1 MTARIEDLK
10 EAARR
15 DPTTAYEAAGYA
27 GVLRRRGRNL
37 QGLCELHADTDASFT
52 VFPDGKWKCFG
63 CGAKGS
69 IVDFHMA
76 KQGLTDFRQACDG
89 LAPLLG
95 VSGRSEPAKREEKPR
110 RQIGRKTYAIR
121 TAEGDLVAEHVRLD
135 YSDGSKRMWWQR
147 DGKKGLAGLPLEDL
161 PLYRLP
167 DLLTAPRAAAVIV
180 VEGEKAADACADRG
194 VLAVATTCGA
204 STVPSP
210 DALRPLAGRDV
221 VLWADADDDGRRH
234 MQALANRLLDMGC
247 SVRLL
252 LWHEAPPKGDAADF
266 FASGGT
272 IEGLQELLRSAQ
284 PAEKSEETETAA
296 RQANGGKA
304 GDATTQRLADA
315 ILEEDRFAV
324 DGGGGLLVYRDGAYR
339 EHGER
344 VIRRRLKTLLH
355 EWKLDHKWSTH
366 KQEEVIEY
374 IRVDAP
380 QLWVRPPLDVL
391 NCANGLLALDNAELR
406 PHSPDFLSPLQLPV
420 AYDGGATCQAWERFV
435 EEVFPEDCQALAWEL
450 VAWLMAPFTSIQK
463 AVLLLGEGANGKST
477 FLAALTAFLGRLN
490 CAAVSLHKLEADR
503 FAAARL
509 VGKLA
514 NICPDLPSAHLV
526 GTSTFKAIV
535 GGDRLL
541 AERKYADSFEFEP
554 YARLIFS
561 ANSPPQ
567 SSDASHAFFRRWLC
581 VPFLRNFEPGQG
593 ARDRAELDAELAAA
607 GELSGVLNMALAY
620 LPRVRAQGITEAPSM
635 REASSEFRAVTDPL
649 AVWLDRDTVA
659 DPHAVTP
666 KQDLLRSFNAFCDR
680 TGRPP
685 MMDRAFGKALKR
697 LRPDLHDSQRMV
709 GGSKTHVWVG
719 IGIRARAGENGENG
733 QNGLPPTVEKTNE
746 DEDV

>member
-1 MTARIEDLK
+1 MKAGIEDLK
-10 EAARR
+10 AATRQDR
-15 DPTTAYEAAGYA
+15 QAAYRAAGYG
-27 GVLRRRGRNL
+27 GVLRRAGKSL

-52 VFPDGKWKCFG
+52 VFLDGGFKCFG
-63 CGAKGS
+63 CGARGS
-69 IVDFHMA
+69 IVDFYMA
-76 KQGLTDFRQACDG
+76 KHGLADFRQACDE

-95 VSGRSEPAKREEKPR
+95 VNGKAGLPKAKRNPPR
-110 RQIGRKTYAIR
+110 EVGRKRYPIR
-121 TAEGDLVAEHVRLD
+121 DAEGRLVAEHIRID
-135 YSDGSKRMWWQR
+135 FADTPKKMWWER
-147 DGKKGLAGLPLEDL
+147 DGKKGLAGMPLEDL

-167 DLLTAPRAAAVIV
+167 DLLSASESGTVIV
-180 VEGEKAADACADRG
+180 VEGEKAADACAERG

-204 STVPSP
+204 SSVPSP
-210 DALRPLAGRDV
+210 DALRPLAGHDV
-221 VLWADADDDGRRH
+221 VLWADADDDGHRH
-234 MQALANRLLDMGC
+234 MQALSNRLLDMGC

-252 LWHEAPPKGDAADF
+252 LWREAPPKGDAADF
-266 FASGGT
+266 FIQGGT
-272 IEGLQELLRSAQ
+272 PESLQELIASAQ
-284 PAEKSEETETAA
+284 PAEKSEDAETPGP
-296 RQANGGKA
+296 QAGRGKA
-304 GDATTQRLADA
+304 GDATTRRLADA

-324 DGGGGLLVYRDGAYR
+324 DGGGGLFVYRDGAYR
-339 EHGER
+339 PHGES

-355 EWKLDHKWSTH
+355 EWELDHKWSTH
-366 KQEEVIEY
+366 KQEEVVEY

-380 QLWVRPPLDVL
+380 QLWAKPPLDLL
-391 NCANGLLALDNAELR
+391 NCANGLLALGTAELR

-420 AYDGGATCQAWERFV
+420 AYDGGATCPAWERFV
-435 EEVFPEDCQALAWEL
+435 EEIFPEDCQSLPWEL

-477 FLAALTAFLGRLN
+477 FLAALTAFLGRPN

-514 NICPDLPSAHLV
+514 NICPDLPSAHLT

-581 VPFLRNFEPGQG
+581 VLFPRNFEPGQG
-593 ARDRAELDAELAAA
+593 ARDRAELDAELAAG

-620 LPRVRAQGITEAPSM
+620 LPKVRAQGITEAASM
-635 REASSEFRAVTDPL
+635 LEASSEFRAVTDPL
-649 AVWLDRDTVA
+649 AVWLDRETVA

-697 LRPDLHDSQRMV
+697 VRPDLQDTQRMV
-709 GGSKTHVWVG
+709 GGTKTWVWLA
-719 IGIRARAGENGENG
+719 IGLRDERAETE
-733 QNGLPPTVEKTNE
+733 
-746 DEDV
+746 